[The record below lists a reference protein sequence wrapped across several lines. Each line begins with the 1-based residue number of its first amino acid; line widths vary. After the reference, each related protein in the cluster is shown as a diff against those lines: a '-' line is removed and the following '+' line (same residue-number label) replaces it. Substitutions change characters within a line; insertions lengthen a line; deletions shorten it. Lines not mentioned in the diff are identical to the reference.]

1 MPSPPLP
8 LTESDA
14 APACCVQVKVQRVA
28 VERRRSVGGGSVGLA
43 AMVEVEVVAA
53 QKVAPCLLLSC
64 VAQAGTRVRV
74 EPGRNNFLA
83 AGDTSN

>member
-1 MPSPPLP
+1 MMVAMEAVVS
-8 LTESDA
+8 
-14 APACCVQVKVQRVA
+14 VA

>member
-1 MPSPPLP
+1 
-8 LTESDA
+8 
-14 APACCVQVKVQRVA
+14 
-28 VERRRSVGGGSVGLA
+28 VGGGSVGLA

-83 AGDTSN
+83 AGDTSTTEKYIALLTSHLGPLLKTATRYCQKNTV